1 MNEKMKQNQN
11 KLIMPVICVSA
22 FAVAS
27 SQAAL
32 SILDGDF
39 QASSAGS
46 SVSDSGWWEQN
57 NISDDFAEFI
67 KAESDGNSPDD
78 GDANTTNDVFAA
90 FGTVVNTTGE
100 TGRLYQNIGMY
111 SGETSIQIG
120 FTAIDLT
127 NQTFAPLTVEIWYGG
142 TAANAADGATLDT
155 TIGAT
160 LADSVTYAA
169 ADITNNGA
177 KNLVATL
184 NFTGAT
190 NGDAIWLSFGKL
202 TPGSTVAAFDD
213 VLIVPE
219 PSSALLLSFGALGL
233 LRRRR

>member
-1 MNEKMKQNQN
+1 MKSN
-11 KLIMPVICVSA
+11 KNKASLCTIGVVALATVSSHAA
-22 FAVAS
+22 FTI
-27 SQAAL
+27 Q
-32 SILDGDF
+32 DGDF
-39 QASSAGS
+39 QASTAGS
-46 SVSDSGWWEQN
+46 SVANSGWWEQN

-90 FGTVVNTTGE
+90 FGTVVNDIGE

-111 SGETSIQIG
+111 SGETTIQIG

-127 NQTFAPLTVEIWYGG
+127 NQTFAPLTVELWYGG
-142 TAANAADGATLDT
+142 NAANAADGATLDGD
-155 TIGAT
+155 IGAT
-160 LADSVTYAA
+160 LADSVTYTS

-184 NFTGAT
+184 GFTGSS

-213 VLIVPE
+213 ILIVPE
-219 PSSALLLSFGALGL
+219 PSSALLLGLGALGL